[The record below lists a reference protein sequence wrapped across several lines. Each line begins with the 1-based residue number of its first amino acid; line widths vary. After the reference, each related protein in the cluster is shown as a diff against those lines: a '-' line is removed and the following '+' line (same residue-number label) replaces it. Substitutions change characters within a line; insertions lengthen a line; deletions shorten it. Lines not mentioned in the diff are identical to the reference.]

1 MRRLECLDLM
11 SASSMNRKN
20 QKIRSEEEQIDIV
33 LHLGVLQIQ
42 VLDAVVYV
50 KDIVAS
56 IKEKAKIVMFNDLL
70 IINQNAL
77 KVVLR
82 NTSKSA

>member
-1 MRRLECLDLM
+1 
-11 SASSMNRKN
+11 
-20 QKIRSEEEQIDIV
+20 V

-56 IKEKAKIVMFNDLL
+56 IKEKAKMVMFNDLL
-70 IINQNAL
+70 VINQNAL